1 MLPYRY
7 FRFCKFNEV
16 YSKYFIGNPKPARS
30 YVAVKDIPKGALC
43 EIEVIEAK

>member
-16 YSKYFIGNPKPARS
+16 YSKYFVCNPKPSRS
-30 YVAVKDIPKGALC
+30 CVAVKDIPKGALC
-43 EIEVIEAK
+43 EIEVIAAK